1 MATYI
6 NRPDALSLLGNLK
19 SFLIGSSSEVS
30 FELQKGGE
38 TILSETYYPN
48 SSGQVEIQVKDIIGN
63 YLSTTLPTGNNFSQS
78 LFAADFTA
86 YLDGSDSY
94 SFRVVNAGV
103 RKLATQASLFLLSN
117 WLTWQPQTKRTVW
130 DAPEYLSFYAANS
143 TVAKAKFYLKSGTT
157 KTVNVASFSAGAAY
171 TVNTTPSRLFS
182 LSGES
187 TDDLYGIVDVW
198 VETQSGSR
206 LTYIQRYILEESQ
219 GDEHF
224 YLCVNS
230 LGGIDTYIFHGACSL
245 APDISHE
252 NAELGDTKVVITDDA
267 ERRWEQTTG
276 YASLKETSWI
286 FELISAKS
294 AWAVMGGTAEPIAI
308 DSSSLRVSDRNNLHS
323 CSFSF
328 TLTEGGR
335 YLNISRTSGALPAI
349 EVPSPSGEI
358 FFFRTT
364 AF

>member
-6 NRPDALSLLGNLK
+6 NRPDTLSLLGNLK

-30 FELQKGGE
+30 FELKKGGE
-38 TILSETYYPN
+38 AILSETYYPN

-171 TVNTTPSRLFS
+171 TVNTTPSRLFA

-187 TDDLYGIVDVW
+187 IDDLYGIVDVW

-206 LTYIQRYILEESQ
+206 Q
-219 GDEHF
+219 GDSCGH
-224 YLCVNS
+224 
-230 LGGIDTYIFHGACSL
+230 HGAP
-245 APDISHE
+245 A
-252 NAELGDTKVVITDDA
+252 
-267 ERRWEQTTG
+267 RRKACEH
-276 YASLKETSWI
+276 A
-286 FELISAKS
+286 A
-294 AWAVMGGTAEPIAI
+294 
-308 DSSSLRVSDRNNLHS
+308 R
-323 CSFSF
+323 
-328 TLTEGGR
+328 GR
-335 YLNISRTSGALPAI
+335 A
-349 EVPSPSGEI
+349 
-358 FFFRTT
+358 
-364 AF
+364 